1 VSRVLVPMAKVELIG
16 PKSKFF
22 EVVSLIHEQGKLHI
36 EDLTKKISSGEVPLD
51 KMEVVANQ
59 QTEQDRMEDLLIRVR
74 GIIKALHLPGVTI
87 DEAKRQ
93 EEYLRLWKMDIRS
106 LADEVTDVVQ
116 EVEGKTSELANGRN
130 ALEGEIEL
138 LARYEPILQK
148 VQPLAKQIVT
158 TGAFDSV
165 ALLFERRYKAALDQL
180 KAELD
185 TITHKQCEIVSTD
198 VDDETTA
205 AIVVFNRSYAEPVH
219 KFLAMENVNQIRLP
233 SDFQDMPFDMAYE
246 VIKERRKALPDKL
259 AVVRGE
265 IEKMSQEWYLKLATI
280 RDVLT
285 DKIDEIKAIPKFGQ
299 TEYAFVVTGWI
310 PVDDLKA
317 LRKTIIEHF
326 GDDIII
332 TQKDITEQEFEDIP
346 VALRNSKQV
355 APFAALL
362 PQLSGGLP
370 KYGTIDPTWM
380 IALFY
385 PFVFGMIVGDIG
397 MGAIMLGVVLYLRW
411 RYKSNDGVQLAT
423 SILGPAATMAI
434 AFGFI
439 YGEFFGNIFGSGVLN
454 LIRQIHIGPISL
466 PFERTRPEMIMTFM
480 FIAVGVGFVQVAMGL
495 VLGIVNGIRTKH
507 IRHVYEKGGILTF
520 VVTLPLLIL
529 AGVFATNMGGTVAL
543 IVESVLALVMMLGF
557 LFAFKGG
564 GILGIIDSIE
574 AIGHIASYIRIM
586 AVGLAGAIFAEA
598 VNEMAQK
605 MGNVVVG
612 LLIAILLH
620 SLNLALAAFTPNI
633 HALRLNF
640 LEFFGKFY
648 EAGKQEYKPFH
659 KSGGEENA

>member
-1 VSRVLVPMAKVELIG
+1 MALVPMAKVELIG
-16 PKSKFF
+16 PKNKFF
-22 EVVSLIHEQGKLHI
+22 EVVTLIHEQGKLHI

-59 QTEQDRMEDLLIRVR
+59 QAERDRMEDLLIRVR

-93 EEYLRLWKMDIRS
+93 EEYLRLWKLDTTALS
-106 LADEVTDVVQ
+106 DEVTQVVQ
-116 EVEGKTSELANGRN
+116 EVEGKTSELASGRT

-165 ALLFERRYKAALDQL
+165 ALLFERRYKSALDQL

-185 TITHKQCEIVSTD
+185 KITHKQCEIVSTD
-198 VDDETTA
+198 VDEDTTA
-205 AIVVFNRSYAEPVH
+205 AIVVFSRSYAEPVH

-246 VIKERRKALPDKL
+246 VIKERRKALPEKL
-259 AVVRGE
+259 AAVRKE
-265 IEKMSQEWYLKLATI
+265 IEKMSEQWFLRLATI

-299 TEYAFVVTGWI
+299 TEYAFVITGWI
-310 PVDDLKA
+310 PVDDVKELK
-317 LRKTIIEHF
+317 KTLFEHF

-332 TQKDITEQEFEDIP
+332 TQKEIDEHEYEDIP
-346 VALRNSKQV
+346 VALKNPKAV
-355 APFAALL
+355 APFSSLL
-362 PQLSGGLP
+362 TLRGGLP

-380 IALFY
+380 VALFY
-385 PFVFGMIVGDIG
+385 PVVFGMIVGDVG
-397 MGAIMLGVVLYLRW
+397 YGLLMLGFVLWLRFK
-411 RYKSNDGVQLAT
+411 YKKNEGVQLAT
-423 SILGPAATMAI
+423 SILGPAATMCV

-439 YGEFFGNIFGSGVLN
+439 YGEFFGNIFGTKMLDW
-454 LIRQIHIGPISL
+454 IRTVHIGPLSL
-466 PFERTRPEMIMTFM
+466 PFERTVMVEQFM
-480 FIAVGVGFVQVAMGL
+480 YIAIVVGAIQVIVGLVVGV
-495 VLGIVNGIRTKH
+495 VNGFRTKH
-507 IRHVYEKGGILTF
+507 IKHVYEKGGALAFFLGFIM
-520 VVTLPLLIL
+520 LIGL
-529 AGVFATNMGGTVAL
+529 WTTVAKMGIVGML
-543 IVESVLALVMMLGF
+543 IQAALSLLLLLGF
-557 LFAFKGG
+557 VFSIKGG
-564 GILGIIDSIE
+564 GILGALESIDTLS
-574 AIGHIASYIRIM
+574 HTASYIRIM

-598 VNEMAQK
+598 VNEMALS
-605 MGNVVVG
+605 MGVIVG
-612 LLIAILLH
+612 FLVGTLLH
-620 SLNLALAAFTPNI
+620 TLNFAIAAFSPNI

-640 LEFFGKFY
+640 YEFFGKFY

-659 KSGGEENA
+659 KTGGEENA